1 MLLARARGSEAKQRR
16 LNGAGVQRRVD
27 APVAEAAGRRNA
39 VVASSRTG
47 TLPPRP
53 ERGRSECLG
62 LGLGLGLDVLVAGG
76 GERVRPRD
84 SGARC
89 SGNRRLHPGVPCLE
103 VREQHPR
110 LVPGLVPFLHPPPCE
125 RGQMPDCIVSL
136 RRQSE
141 DLLPLQ
147 SGPAKLLLQN
157 SALLPAER
165 ARAKLFDLVVR
176 TLR

>member
-47 TLPPRP
+47 TLAPRP
-53 ERGRSECLG
+53 ERGRSEG
-62 LGLGLGLDVLVAGG
+62 LGLAVLVAGD

-136 RRQSE
+136 RRQGE